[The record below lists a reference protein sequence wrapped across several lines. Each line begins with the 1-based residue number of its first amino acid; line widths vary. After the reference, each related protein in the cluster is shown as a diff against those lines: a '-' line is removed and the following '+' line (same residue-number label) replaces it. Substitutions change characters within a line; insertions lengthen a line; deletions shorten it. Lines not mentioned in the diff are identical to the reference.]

1 MENKP
6 KKTISAE
13 HMKKMRDAREFKR
26 QLKLSQ
32 IKTTEI
38 KPDIENNDDEQNLI
52 NIKKEI
58 AQLQQESELDALLPK
73 QEELEED
80 IEDDLKLEENP
91 KKKKG
96 QSRERMMELHR
107 IRSEKANQRRKEK
120 EELKAKEEEVKNIR
134 KEIINSE
141 YEEAQ
146 KIKQALEAK
155 KAKKTEI
162 KDIEAER
169 IATEKKEVKHIY
181 KTVSRDILKDKYLEE
196 AKRRVMIDLF
206 S

>member
-38 KPDIENNDDEQNLI
+38 K
-52 NIKKEI
+52 
-58 AQLQQESELDALLPK
+58 LD
-73 QEELEED
+73 QEEEASEPKGINED
-80 IEDDLKLEENP
+80 IEDQPEPDAQRASASAEPEELDAQRASASAEPDEKP

-107 IRSEKANQRRKEK
+107 IRSEKAKQRREEK

-134 KEIINSE
+134 KEIINTE

-162 KDIEAER
+162 KEI
-169 IATEKKEVKHIY
+169 EKKEVKHIY

-196 AKRRVMIDLF
+196 AKRRVMMDLF

>member
-162 KDIEAER
+162 KEV
-169 IATEKKEVKHIY
+169 EKKEVKHIY